1 MAVNP
6 CTRALSLFS
15 PQVHTRRPI
24 YLGALSSPRTPP
36 CIIHT
41 PVARPLVPLTPWCD
55 RRHSYQHSLA
65 RRFRSLRVGSLTISP
80 GGGGSG
86 DFTDRPWFS
95 TLLVLRC
102 LAYECAYICSSG
114 YVLRAHERR
123 ATPVSS
129 TFTPCDQ
136 CLLSVWSVLH
146 VPDPCHRRHTTQ
158 SDQVRRLIS
167 DWPVAEMPGIGRE
180 RIPNALDPFIGFPDE
195 SVTANGQSEVSPDL
209 TSWRGLCNALVL
221 RNK

>member
-1 MAVNP
+1 MYRPHSGNP
-6 CTRALSLFS
+6 TAGTVDSLE
-15 PQVHTRRPI
+15 Q
-24 YLGALSSPRTPP
+24 
-36 CIIHT
+36 
-41 PVARPLVPLTPWCD
+41 
-55 RRHSYQHSLA
+55 RRHSYQPSLA

-80 GGGGSG
+80 GGGGSE
-86 DFTDRPWFS
+86 DFADRPWLS

-209 TSWRGLCNALVL
+209 TSWRGAV
-221 RNK
+221 